1 MKGAKKANLKLVSWH
16 ECMGACV
23 IVWKSRANFLQ
34 NLICVFPQPYLCIS
48 WFGQI
53 FGRNPSAQHGF
64 AFKRLL
70 YSEPGQ
76 DHLPP
81 YLIIVRPK
89 SWRVQ
94 RQLARIILFSLI
106 LKSESAFSAF
116 VGLLVICIPEP
127 GGSLMCFDFW
137 YSLYLNTDEVYIVS
151 LQKTP
156 GCDNYTS
163 MPYIQYPFTG
173 WVWWLSRE
181 PKR

>member
-53 FGRNPSAQHGF
+53 FGGNPSAQHGF

-89 SWRVQ
+89 SRRVQ

-116 VGLLVICIPEP
+116 VGLVICIPGP

-163 MPYIQYPFTG
+163 IQ
-173 WVWWLSRE
+173 V
-181 PKR
+181 